1 MFFASFL
8 QKRSRFF
15 GTFLAKQ
22 KSTQKCL
29 LSFQKKLP
37 INHINIIIN
46 LHKKLSTYYILL
58 NSKQG
63 LTARIINLIKIFWFF
78 FLLQIK
84 IVRFKALSSKLAR
97 RSQFLLK
104 RNGFSRSV
112 SEQSEDI
119 RYFFG

>member
-22 KSTQKCL
+22 KSTQNGL

-46 LHKKLSTYYILL
+46 SHKKLSTHYIYP
-58 NSKQG
+58 NWV
-63 LTARIINLIKIFWFF
+63 N
-78 FLLQIK
+78 
-84 IVRFKALSSKLAR
+84 
-97 RSQFLLK
+97 
-104 RNGFSRSV
+104 N
-112 SEQSEDI
+112 
-119 RYFFG
+119 Y